1 MCTRPSPLPHL
12 ACPRRGTEACDLME
26 RGEGRVST
34 VQPSR
39 AQLAPRGDGQTL
51 TPLLDQLLGMD
62 GPAKGMSSAEAAPVA
77 TAGPRGV
84 DSHGSNKRSL
94 GR

>member
-1 MCTRPSPLPHL
+1 
-12 ACPRRGTEACDLME
+12 ME

-39 AQLAPRGDGQTL
+39 AQPAPRGDGHSL
-51 TPLLDQLLGMD
+51 TPLLDPLLGMD
-62 GPAKGMSSAEAAPVA
+62 GPVKGMGSAEAAPVA